1 MAGAKREGGGGG
13 GGGGRKPPK
22 TPPSPPFSL
31 SPTPFDAYY
40 AGYRISKEHNNFSY
54 LSKFEPDTGIRNSFG
69 EILFEN
75 PQNLQRMYELI
86 NLLLP
91 SSFFS
96 FLLLLFSLC
105 YQLQRAET
113 CTNCINRAV
122 ASEGGTGGKGAAAL
136 HGPVEPDKSSLLID
150 LFSLDSVILI
160 IVTCNCLPF
169 AMSIFRDI
177 SHDKC

>member
-1 MAGAKREGGGGG
+1 
-13 GGGGRKPPK
+13 
-22 TPPSPPFSL
+22 
-31 SPTPFDAYY
+31 
-40 AGYRISKEHNNFSY
+40 
-54 LSKFEPDTGIRNSFG
+54 
-69 EILFEN
+69 
-75 PQNLQRMYELI
+75 MYELI

-122 ASEGGTGGKGAAAL
+122 ASEEGRGRGGGGGKGAAAL

-169 AMSIFRDI
+169 HYSRSIFRDI

>member
-1 MAGAKREGGGGG
+1 
-13 GGGGRKPPK
+13 
-22 TPPSPPFSL
+22 
-31 SPTPFDAYY
+31 
-40 AGYRISKEHNNFSY
+40 
-54 LSKFEPDTGIRNSFG
+54 
-69 EILFEN
+69 
-75 PQNLQRMYELI
+75 MYELI

-122 ASEGGTGGKGAAAL
+122 GSEGGQGGKGAAAL

-160 IVTCNCLPF
+160 IVTCNIVCHFIIRGRFSETYLMTSAENRRFGAFNFEKFLREDTPLQGSCLWH
-169 AMSIFRDI
+169 SR
-177 SHDKC
+177 

>member
-1 MAGAKREGGGGG
+1 MAGAKREGEGEREGEKHQ
-13 GGGGRKPPK
+13 R
-22 TPPSPPFSL
+22 PPSPPFSL

-54 LSKFEPDTGIRNSFG
+54 LSKFEPDTGIPNSFG

-122 ASEGGTGGKGAAAL
+122 ASEGGRSQTNQ
-136 HGPVEPDKSSLLID
+136 V
-150 LFSLDSVILI
+150 
-160 IVTCNCLPF
+160 C
-169 AMSIFRDI
+169 
-177 SHDKC
+177 